1 MDNVGY
7 YIFLIVAI
15 ILGVTII
22 KKVASCL
29 IKTLVFLVLL
39 AIMGYIYFFVL

>member
-29 IKTLVFLVLL
+29 IKTLVLLVLL
-39 AIMGYIYFFVL
+39 AIMAYIYFFVL